1 MRDQLRNYSFQLSL
15 AVLVIYYA
23 VGIVLLLRSG
33 EDNKL
38 IELTPFTISFTTA
51 VLLFNHRNWSKGIVI
66 SLVLIAL
73 LGLGIEIVGVNFGV
87 PFGEYSYSHILGIK
101 LLDTPIIMG
110 INWLMLVYSGVL
122 TMHQFISNTW
132 VKALASGLLLVFLDL
147 LIEPVA
153 IKWNMWSW
161 QEPEVPLEN
170 FITWGAAAIL
180 FSLILSFSIGK
191 ETKNKMAMPVIL
203 LQFLFFILLGLW

>member
-33 EDNKL
+33 ADNKL

-51 VLLFNHRNWSKGIVI
+51 VLLFNHHKWSKGIVF
-66 SLVLIAL
+66 SLLSIVL
-73 LGLGIEIVGVNFGV
+73 LGLGIEVIGVNFGV
-87 PFGEYSYSHILGIK
+87 PFGEYAYSHILGFK
-101 LLDTPIIMG
+101 LLDTPVIMG

-132 VKALASGLLLVFLDL
+132 LKALASGFLLVFLD
-147 LIEPVA
+147 
-153 IKWNMWSW
+153 
-161 QEPEVPLEN
+161 
-170 FITWGAAAIL
+170 
-180 FSLILSFSIGK
+180 
-191 ETKNKMAMPVIL
+191 
-203 LQFLFFILLGLW
+203 